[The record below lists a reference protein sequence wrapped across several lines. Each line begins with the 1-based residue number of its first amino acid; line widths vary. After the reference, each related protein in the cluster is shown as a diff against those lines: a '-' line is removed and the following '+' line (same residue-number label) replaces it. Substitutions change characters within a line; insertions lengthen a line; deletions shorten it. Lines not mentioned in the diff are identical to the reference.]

1 MLSKMENI
9 KQKTDTFVKTYNL
22 LFNEEFKALMLVLYK
37 LHKQPL
43 CTWNDLFEG
52 SGLKRMGASTGTVS
66 RAIKALEKAG
76 IVQKEKA
83 PFPFKA
89 KYRLI
94 QKLPEI
100 DALTNLISDV
110 LSLSIAAPLTPEQ
123 YQKLLEEW
131 ATFAEVALL
140 LIVKAFAEGKGG
152 QAALV
157 GFALLDFIYHLA
169 VNMPLDVQ
177 AGQLAKLDKM
187 VLEHLALT
195 KEQILEKTLFEK
207 VLQAKAP

>member
-1 MLSKMENI
+1 MENA
-9 KQKTDTFVKTYNL
+9 KQKIDTFVKTYNL
-22 LFNEEFKALMLVLYK
+22 LFDEQFKALMLVLYK

-83 PFPFKA
+83 PFPFKTR
-89 KYRLI
+89 YRLI
-94 QKLPEI
+94 QRLPEI
-100 DALTNLISDV
+100 DVLVKLRQKV
-110 LSLSIAAPLTPEQ
+110 LSLSAAATLMPEQ
-123 YQKLLEEW
+123 YQKLVEEQPKV
-131 ATFAEVALL
+131 AETAFLL
-140 LIVKAFAEGKGG
+140 LIKTFADGKPS

-157 GFALLDFIYHLA
+157 GFALLDYMFTLA
-169 VNMPLDVQ
+169 VNMPSEVQ
-177 AGQLAKLDKM
+177 AEQLAKLDKM

-195 KEQILEKTLFEK
+195 KEQLRERELLEKILHATT
-207 VLQAKAP
+207 P